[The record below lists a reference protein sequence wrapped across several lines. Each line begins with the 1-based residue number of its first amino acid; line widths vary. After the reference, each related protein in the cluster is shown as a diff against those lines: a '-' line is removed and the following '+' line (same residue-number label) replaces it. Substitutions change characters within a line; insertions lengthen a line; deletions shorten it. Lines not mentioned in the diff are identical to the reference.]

1 MTTLLTVLFV
11 DKDGFFSATY
21 RTTLE
26 EAGYRVLA
34 AESIGKAL
42 GMVKRYKIHLLIIDL
57 AHSEGTGRCSVTEL
71 RAGLEKKPIP
81 ILIFA
86 VLSESNALQKALKSG
101 ATDYLVKGR
110 SAPNEVLRKV
120 KQLTVPTRQSRSVER
135 HQKDG

>member
-11 DKDGFFSATY
+11 DKTGFFSATY
-21 RTTLE
+21 HTTLE
-26 EAGYRVLA
+26 EAGYRVLV
-34 AESIGKAL
+34 AESIEKAL
-42 GMVKRYKIHLLIIDL
+42 SMVKRYKIHLLIIDL
-57 AHSEGTGRCSVTEL
+57 AHSEGAGMCCVTEL
-71 RAGLEKKPIP
+71 RSGLEKKPMP

-86 VLSESNALQKALKSG
+86 VLSGTNALQKALKSG

-120 KQLTVPTRQSRSVER
+120 KQLTMPTRQPRSVER